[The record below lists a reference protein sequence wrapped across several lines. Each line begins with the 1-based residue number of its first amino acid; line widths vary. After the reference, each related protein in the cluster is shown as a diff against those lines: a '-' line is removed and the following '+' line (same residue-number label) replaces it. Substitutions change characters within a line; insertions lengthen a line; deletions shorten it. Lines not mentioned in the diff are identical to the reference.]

1 MEKLTPFLNRLS
13 YSGKCN
19 DYDSKGDLD
28 SPIFKD
34 ATDMAGVV
42 EGEDVV
48 SLSLEQFESI
58 LRPREVAAKGDLF
71 QINLKEGVAW
81 VYNTKEDIHYFYSF

>member
-19 DYDSKGDLD
+19 DYDNEGNLE

-42 EGEDVV
+42 EDENIVD
-48 SLSLEQFESI
+48 LSLEQFSMI
-58 LRPREVAAKGDLF
+58 LRPGQEAAKGDVF

-81 VYNTKEDIHYFYSF
+81 VYNSSEDIHYFYSF